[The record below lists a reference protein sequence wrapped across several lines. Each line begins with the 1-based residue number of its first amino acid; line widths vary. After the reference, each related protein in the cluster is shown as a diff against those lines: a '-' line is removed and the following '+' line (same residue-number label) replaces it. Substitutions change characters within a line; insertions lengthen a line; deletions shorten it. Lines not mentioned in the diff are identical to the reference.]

1 MVKFNQAV
9 DSFKSAKR
17 LGGRAEKTLE
27 QYDYVLG
34 GLIDYLEGE
43 VEVEKITKDDIR
55 GFLQHL
61 YDKGLSKTTIA
72 IHHRVLSS
80 FFNWLVAEREIQ
92 ETPLENVPEPTTPK
106 QFPRILS
113 QDQVDQLV
121 ESLRERLDCWSGYR
135 NYAMVVTLLDVGLR
149 RQELIDAKID
159 DLNVE
164 GHTLKVNGKGAK
176 DRMVSFGK
184 ETASVL
190 RKWLTMRDSIKSTVQ
205 SETIFIGMNGKK
217 LKPRNVGRLV
227 ERMQERADLEDTKLS
242 PHVLRHTSATLNV
255 KNGMDAFSLRRQF
268 GWENMETAMK
278 YVHMTGGRLAEKMK
292 DASPIDNLYDGDSHK
307 RNNKRDDQGRWVS
320 G

>member
-1 MVKFNQAV
+1 MGKLTQAIA
-9 DSFKSAKR
+9 SFKSAKR

-34 GLIDYLEGE
+34 GLKEHLEE
-43 VEVEKITKDDIR
+43 DVDVKSVTKNDIR
-55 GFLQHL
+55 RFLQHL
-61 YDKGLSKTTIA
+61 FDKDLAKTTVA

-80 FFNWLVAEREIQ
+80 FFNWLVAEGEIQ
-92 ETPLENVPEPTTPK
+92 ETPLENVPEPTTPR

-113 QDQVDQLV
+113 ADQVDQLV

-135 NYAMVVTLLDVGLR
+135 NYAMIVTLLDVGLR
-149 RQELIDAKID
+149 RQELIDAKIN

-164 GHTLKVNGKGAK
+164 EHTLKVNGKGAK
-176 DRMVSFGK
+176 DRRVFFGK

-190 RKWLTMRDSIKSTVQ
+190 RKWLTMRDSIKATVQ
-205 SETIFIGMNGKK
+205 PDTIFIGMNGKK

-227 ERMQERADLEDTKLS
+227 ERMQKRANLEDTKLS

-292 DASPIDNLYDGDSHK
+292 DASPIDNFYEGYT

-320 G
+320 GS